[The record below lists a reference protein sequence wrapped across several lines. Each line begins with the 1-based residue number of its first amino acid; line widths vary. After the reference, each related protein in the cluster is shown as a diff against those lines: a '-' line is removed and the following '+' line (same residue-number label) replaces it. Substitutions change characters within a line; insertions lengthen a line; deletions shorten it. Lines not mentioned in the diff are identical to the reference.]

1 MINIIRTIKNLSGV
15 DALNNT
21 PSVIDWLTTWRNIV
35 AEDKKIESMD
45 FQLDGS
51 TLTIN
56 IQAKPITMT
65 YNRLEIITN

>member
-1 MINIIRTIKNLSGV
+1 MINVIRTIRNLSGI

-21 PSVIDWLTTWRNIV
+21 PSVSEWLNTWTKIV

-51 TLTIN
+51 TLTVN
-56 IQAKPITMT
+56 IQAKPITIT